1 MKKIIIANNKGGV
14 GKTTIASQ
22 IVYAL
27 ADRGHSVIG
36 VDLDSQRNGIANLS
50 STDRKRPVRLQ
61 SRGHFESI
69 ALPQI
74 EGIVSG
80 VAV

>member
-27 ADRGHSVIG
+27 GRQGSFGDR
-36 VDLDSQRNGIANLS
+36 R
-50 STDRKRPVRLQ
+50 R
-61 SRGHFESI
+61 SRQPAELHR
-69 ALPQI
+69 
-74 EGIVSG
+74 IV
-80 VAV
+80 

>member
-27 ADRGHSVIG
+27 AERGHSVIG
-36 VDLDSQRNGIANLS
+36 VDLDSQRNFTGC
-50 STDRKRPVRLQ
+50 V
-61 SRGHFESI
+61 
-69 ALPQI
+69 
-74 EGIVSG
+74 
-80 VAV
+80 